1 MNIYESKIC
10 ALAFCR
16 AIADMVID
24 QNKPPGGRLMNLL
37 LNLTSAVDDILCRM
51 PKLTNDTK
59 KRLGEKIEAFRLQ
72 SGLTEK
78 RAVDIAELAS
88 FALVLVEENFSGNAR
103 NARIIDALNLLLEY
117 VGRGR
122 DDYELYQS
130 GARFYDIWVG
140 IQLFGNSE

>member
-1 MNIYESKIC
+1 MNIYEGKIC

-59 KRLGEKIEAFRLQ
+59 KRLGEKIELFRVQ
-72 SGLTEK
+72 AGLTES
-78 RAVDIAELAS
+78 RAVDVAELAS
-88 FALVLVEENFSGNAR
+88 FALVLVEENYTR
-103 NARIIDALNLLLEY
+103 NVCIDRIVNTLNLLIDY
-117 VGRGR
+117 VGRGV
-122 DDYELYQS
+122 DDHELYQS
-130 GARFYDIWVG
+130 GARFYDIWEIVTR
-140 IQLFGNSE
+140 

>member
-1 MNIYESKIC
+1 MINVYESKIC

-16 AIADMVID
+16 AIADLVID
-24 QNKPPGGRLMNLL
+24 QNNPKGGRLMNLL

-51 PKLTNDTK
+51 PKLSNDAK
-59 KRLGEKIEAFRLQ
+59 KAIGEKIELFRVR
-72 SGLTEK
+72 SGLTEN

-88 FALVLVEENFSGNAR
+88 FGLILVEENIR
-103 NARIIDALNLLLEY
+103 ENARIIDALNLLLEY

-130 GARFYDIWVG
+130 GARFYDIWLG
-140 IQLFGNSE
+140 ITG

>member
-1 MNIYESKIC
+1 MSNMNIYESKIC

-88 FALVLVEENFSGNAR
+88 FALILVEETYESK
-103 NARIIDALNLLLEY
+103 RIIDALNLLLEY